1 MNKIICILIAGLVTL
16 GAHSGFAAV
25 AKVKESGVQ
34 TQLAR
39 NAVLKDL

>member
-1 MNKIICILIAGLVTL
+1 MNKIICILIVGLVTL

-34 TQLAR
+34 QLAR